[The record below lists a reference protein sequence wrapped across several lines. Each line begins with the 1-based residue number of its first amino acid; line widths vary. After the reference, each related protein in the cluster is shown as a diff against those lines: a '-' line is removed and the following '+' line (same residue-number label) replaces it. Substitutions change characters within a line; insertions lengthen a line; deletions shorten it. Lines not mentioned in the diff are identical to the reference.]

1 MQHIQITFTKTM
13 NLEINDD
20 QDAKEYAE
28 EVANALD
35 IDIDLFQVEI
45 VNMRQLKDTTPGNQ
59 NIIAR
64 THVF

>member
-1 MQHIQITFTKTM
+1 MKYIQVTFTKTM

-28 EVANALD
+28 EIANALD

-45 VNMRQLKDTTPGNQ
+45 VNMR
-59 NIIAR
+59 
-64 THVF
+64 